1 MLPQSQKRVKRNSSK
16 VNLLISLVFHGLIA
30 VAVLYFAARSG
41 VLGNKIKSL
50 TVVMEKPAEKPKPPD
65 KPKEQAPK
73 VDVPK
78 QVAKIDVP
86 KETVQ
91 APPPPANAV
100 EAPPAAAPPP
110 ADMNGFSFNEG
121 GRQVDTETDP
131 VQLYRRSLE
140 SEFRSRWNRPEDGD
154 DHAFEAEV
162 QISVDR
168 SGQISNPVWIK
179 GSGNSRWD
187 DSVRKAIA
195 QTKSIGRAPPT
206 NFPPRVTVV
215 FDVASESS
223 ELVQ

>member
-121 GRQVDTETDP
+121 GRQVDT
-131 VQLYRRSLE
+131 
-140 SEFRSRWNRPEDGD
+140 
-154 DHAFEAEV
+154 
-162 QISVDR
+162 
-168 SGQISNPVWIK
+168 
-179 GSGNSRWD
+179 
-187 DSVRKAIA
+187 
-195 QTKSIGRAPPT
+195 
-206 NFPPRVTVV
+206 
-215 FDVASESS
+215 
-223 ELVQ
+223 